1 MNGPLASRTVLD
13 LFCEMNFSFLDRV
26 FAATLGGDGKPKLLE
41 RMPGHSRKG
50 EAGSLFRKV
59 ELKIEHCHSAVAGA
73 LQTLGSLPLFLFF
86 AFLVSPGSFF
96 LCVIKESVC
105 VPTCLGRS
113 PFNARRSWTR
123 GSRSPSSLSQPAI
136 L

>member
-1 MNGPLASRTVLD
+1 MSGQTRMDGPLASRMALD

-59 ELKIEHCHSAVAGA
+59 ELKIEHCHSAVARGTSNA
-73 LQTLGSLPLFLFF
+73 GVP
-86 AFLVSPGSFF
+86 AIVSF
-96 LCVIKESVC
+96 LCIPCESWLLFPLC
-105 VPTCLGRS
+105 YKRISLW
-113 PFNARRSWTR
+113 AD
-123 GSRSPSSLSQPAI
+123 SSGMQL